1 MRRILSDVV
10 AALMLAVSVLA
21 GIWAVLRLWK

>member
-21 GIWAVLRLWK
+21 GIWAVLKLWK